1 MSLAGPHRLG
11 ERLRGTPALHLAD
24 QVLSSG
30 TNLLGVVVVARRAT
44 PQQFGVFS
52 IFLITFFV
60 VAGFNRAVPHAVAMT
75 HEWDDER
82 ARAGS
87 FFLPALLLGAA
98 GSVALALTFSALD
111 ARLLVLAPLLLPML
125 VQDAGRMHA
134 FALQRPVAA
143 LLSDGAWLIAAAA
156 GFLGTSTAA
165 GAAVAWAGGALA
177 GLAVLRPWALR
188 LRRARRW
195 TSSSLVSA
203 AIEYGTFAGLAY
215 LTPLLAA
222 PIISVAGVG
231 ALQGANVIRGP
242 IILVV
247 QALIIH
253 RMAGPPIA
261 AATCVREALRLSGAV
276 LGAALACILPMILLR
291 DVYGPRLL
299 GATWPDVEP
308 LVVPVLVMAAIASL
322 AFGPVTV
329 VRKMGRFSLSAMLQL
344 ALCPFFLVLPLAGA
358 AMAGTRGFVYATG
371 LAHAVSVALWWTVL
385 HRVGSSGAAVRSD
398 PAMA

>member
-1 MSLAGPHRLG
+1 MSLAG
-11 ERLRGTPALHLAD
+11 RLRGTPALHLAD

-52 IFLITFFV
+52 IFLVTFFV

-75 HEWDDER
+75 LDWDDER

-98 GSVALALTFSALD
+98 GSVALALTFSVVD
-111 ARLLVLAPLLLPML
+111 ARLLVLAPLLVPML

-134 FALQRPVAA
+134 FAVQRPVVAVV
-143 LLSDGAWLIAAAA
+143 SDGAWLVAAAA
-156 GFLGTSTAA
+156 GLLVTTTAA
-165 GAAVAWAGGALA
+165 GAAVAWVLGALA
-177 GLAVLRPWALR
+177 GLVVLRPWALR

-195 TSSSLVSA
+195 TTSSLVSA
-203 AIEYGTFAGLAY
+203 AIEYGAFAGLGY

-231 ALQGANVIRGP
+231 ALQGTNVIRGP

-247 QALIIH
+247 QGLIIH
-253 RMAGPPIA
+253 RMAGPPIT
-261 AATCVREALRLSGAV
+261 ATACVREALRLSAAV
-276 LGAALACILPMILLR
+276 LGAAVACIVPMILLR

-299 GATWPDVEP
+299 GATWPGVEP
-308 LVVPVLVMAAIASL
+308 LVVPALVMAAIAAL

-358 AMAGTRGFVYATG
+358 ALAGTRGFLYATAV
-371 LAHAVSVALWWTVL
+371 AHAVSVALWWTVL
-385 HRVGSSGAAVRSD
+385 HRVGSSGAALRPD
-398 PAMA
+398 PALA